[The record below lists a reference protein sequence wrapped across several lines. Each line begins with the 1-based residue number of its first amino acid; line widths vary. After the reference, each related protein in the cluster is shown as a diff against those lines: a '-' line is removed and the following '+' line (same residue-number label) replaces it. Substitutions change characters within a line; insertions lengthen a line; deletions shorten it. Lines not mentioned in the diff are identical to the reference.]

1 MEFRLKI
8 ILLKDMQ
15 LMQPKIGG
23 KYCLNQNLLVEVLV
37 LEETKISFLLLS
49 LHQEDIHAKAILYHD

>member
-23 KYCLNQNLLVEVLV
+23 KYYLNQTLLVEVLA

-49 LHQEDIHAKAILYHD
+49 LHQ